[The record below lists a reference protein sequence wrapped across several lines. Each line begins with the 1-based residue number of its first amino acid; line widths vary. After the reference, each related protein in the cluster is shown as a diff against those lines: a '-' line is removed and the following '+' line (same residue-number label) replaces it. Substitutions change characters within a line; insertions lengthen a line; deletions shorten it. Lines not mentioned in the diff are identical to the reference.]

1 MKNLLRR
8 ILSPILAPL
17 EAGSKPYA
25 YKHSHRSI
33 LIFMSLMFVGMA
45 TLVIWIMPG
54 WDSGY
59 LLPIIVF
66 GGAGILG
73 LVVGGLGEDRAV
85 ARIWGSK

>member
-8 ILSPILAPL
+8 ILSPLLMPL
-17 EAGSKPYA
+17 EAGSSAYSYKP
-25 YKHSHRSI
+25 SHRTI
-33 LIFMSLMFVGMA
+33 LIFMSAMFIGMA
-45 TLVIWIMPG
+45 ALVIWIMPG

-73 LVVGGLGEDRAV
+73 LIVGGLGEDRAV